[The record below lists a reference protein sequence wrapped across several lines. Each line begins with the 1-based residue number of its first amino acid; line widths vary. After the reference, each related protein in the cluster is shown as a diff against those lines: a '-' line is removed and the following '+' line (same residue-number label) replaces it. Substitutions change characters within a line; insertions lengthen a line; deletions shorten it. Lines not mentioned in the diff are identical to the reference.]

1 MPSAPPQNL
10 PLQNDPAGD
19 NFVAMNMDA
28 NNNPA
33 PLEGPAPLAGEPDRL
48 VPQRSMPGGEQ
59 ASRVMPPEY
68 RGNGG
73 TRVPLL
79 KSPLPPGAPPSL
91 PGAKKPFLSKKIIII
106 LIILII
112 AGGGV
117 FVYFNWFRVS
127 EPIIAPIL
135 PSPDIIAPAAP
146 EGSGSVPESG
156 NPVVI
161 PADQDQDG
169 DGLTDKEE
177 EALGTNL
184 ANSDSDLD
192 GLPDG
197 WEKNNG
203 LNPLDPGDSKHDP
216 DGDGL
221 DNANEYYY
229 HADPFKMDTD
239 GDSYNDGS
247 EVENGYDPAK
257 SGAKLETGNPEQEQQ
272 GASTSPGQRDKIRKN
287 DLEALTIALELYY
300 EDHGLFPDNL
310 SSLFPD
316 YVIKLPQDP
325 QVPRYNYQ
333 YQKTALS
340 SYTLEAHIE
349 SNDDPE
355 DLADGILDHS
365 YKIKVQGE

>member
-1 MPSAPPQNL
+1 
-10 PLQNDPAGD
+10 
-19 NFVAMNMDA
+19 
-28 NNNPA
+28 
-33 PLEGPAPLAGEPDRL
+33 
-48 VPQRSMPGGEQ
+48 
-59 ASRVMPPEY
+59 
-68 RGNGG
+68 
-73 TRVPLL
+73 
-79 KSPLPPGAPPSL
+79 LPPDAPPSL
-91 PGAKKPFLSKKIIII
+91 PRAKKPFLSKKIIII

-112 AGGGV
+112 LGGGV
-117 FVYFNWFRVS
+117 FAYFNWFRVS
-127 EPIIAPIL
+127 EPFIAPIL
-135 PSPDIIAPAAP
+135 PSLDIIAPAAP
-146 EGSGSVPESG
+146 EGSDSAPESG

-184 ANSDSDLD
+184 AKSDSDLD

-197 WEKNNG
+197 WEKENG
-203 LNPLDPGDSKHDP
+203 LNPLDPGDSKQDP